1 MNKSLHRS
9 SIPKYRC
16 EKKTALPILEWGI
29 HSEIFNWWRWRDSNP
44 RPSDYDSLKNI
55 LLLLYVF
62 LLSFIINDFVILHFV
77 LFFFVLFSYWSKIG
91 AKKAAFSQSVGS
103 SSVNSF
109 SFGFFGGSIPA

>member
-44 RPSDYDSLKNI
+44 RPSDYDSLKPPRI
-55 LLLLYVF
+55 DRHVTSHI
-62 LLSFIINDFVILHFV
+62 SFILG
-77 LFFFVLFSYWSKIG
+77 FFTTLNIRYVTTLGVEQWSKFG
-91 AKKAAFSQSVGS
+91 AEESD
-103 SSVNSF
+103 SF
-109 SFGFFGGSIPA
+109 PKFFLFRG